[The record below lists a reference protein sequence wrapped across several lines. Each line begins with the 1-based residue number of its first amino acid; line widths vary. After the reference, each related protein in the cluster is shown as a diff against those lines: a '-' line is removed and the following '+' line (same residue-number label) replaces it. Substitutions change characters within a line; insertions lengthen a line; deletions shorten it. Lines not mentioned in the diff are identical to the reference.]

1 MGTHYKGK
9 PGEVRSLDAYIKLIR
24 ATGSVRAG
32 LERKLAL
39 HKLTENQLSVLEVLL
54 HLGPMCQTALAT
66 KIRATTASVTL
77 LVDQLEDRKLVHRER
92 SAEDRRFVN
101 VTLTAE
107 GKRFIEKIFPGH
119 AQAIA
124 ESFGALTAAE
134 LEELGRLCRKL
145 GLHAAKLSQGSDE
158 EEPS

>member
-9 PGEVRSLDAYIKLIR
+9 LGEVRSLDAYIKLIR

-92 SAEDRRFVN
+92 SAEAGIDHHLCKPVD
-101 VTLTAE
+101 VD
-107 GKRFIEKIFPGH
+107 
-119 AQAIA
+119 
-124 ESFGALTAAE
+124 ALM
-134 LEELGRLCRKL
+134 RLI
-145 GLHAAKLSQGSDE
+145 GGGT
-158 EEPS
+158 